1 MRARSSSGNRTSSPV
16 ERCVHEMFADHATAF
31 PDRVALTGPRGDL
44 SYGEL
49 DARAERL
56 ATRLV
61 RSGAERDTAVG
72 VLLERSE
79 DFVLSALAV
88 LKAGGCY
95 VPLDPSYP
103 DSRLRLMLDAAGV
116 RTVVTNSEF
125 AARVPNTGAEVEI
138 VDCRD
143 QDSATRTVGAAAPDR
158 ASAREPHPAVAGS
171 HGDSLA
177 YIMFTSGS
185 TGTPKAAAIRHAGV
199 ARLVNEPD
207 YVRLDADV
215 VMANISSVSFDA
227 ATFEIWGALANGGR
241 LVIGPPGPSSA
252 LELGRYFVRHGI
264 NCAFLTSGLFNLI
277 VDECLEDLGGFTQLI
292 TGGDVV
298 SPRQARR
305 FIQAHPRCRLVN
317 GYGPTEMTTFTA
329 CHHITLED
337 TRHERIPIGK
347 PIRGTRVE
355 ILDKDLRPAA
365 VGTPGMLYA
374 GGPGIFRGYL
384 NDKKLTAERTIPAPR
399 PPGGRLYATQDLAM
413 YRPDGSIDFLGRLDG
428 QIKKRGYRVEPGEI
442 EEALRADPVVRQAA
456 LALIAQSTDDAVLA
470 AYVVLDGAGGRL
482 DSPRADPR
490 AQIAGIRERLRQRLP
505 SHLIPDRL
513 VIVEALPLSVNGKVD
528 RRALAALSASDGRA
542 SADDHAARAT
552 DLGDTNSSP
561 ATQTEQ
567 TLIAIWREVMAVS
580 DIGREDDFFD
590 LGGQSLQASR
600 MISRIRSALGV
611 EVPLSLF
618 FDHPTVADL
627 ARLIDEG

>member
-1 MRARSSSGNRTSSPV
+1 MRARNSSGNRTSSPV
-16 ERCVHEMFADHATAF
+16 ERCVHEMFADHAAAF
-31 PDRVALTGPRGDL
+31 PDRVALTGPQGDL

-61 RSGAERDTAVG
+61 RSGVEQDTAVG

-125 AARVPNTGAEVEI
+125 AARVPSTGAEVEI

-143 QDSATRTVGAAAPDR
+143 QDCATRAVGAASPDR

-207 YVRLDADV
+207 YVQLDADV

-241 LVIGPPGPSSA
+241 LVIGPPGPFSA
-252 LELGRYFVRHGI
+252 LELGRYFVRHGV

-337 TRHERIPIGK
+337 TQHERIPIGR

-384 NDKKLTAERTIPAPR
+384 NDKKLTAERTIPAPG
-399 PPGGRLYATQDLAM
+399 PAGSRLYATQDLAM

-456 LALIAQSTDDAVLA
+456 LALIATSTDDAVLE

-482 DSPRADPR
+482 DRPRADPR
-490 AQIAGIRERLRQRLP
+490 AQIAEIRARLRQRLP

-528 RRALAALSASDGRA
+528 RRALAALGACDGHA
-542 SADDHAARAT
+542 GADGHAARAT
-552 DLGDTNSSP
+552 DLGDPNTSP

-580 DIGREDDFFD
+580 DIGREADFFD

-600 MISRIRSALGV
+600 MISRIRGALSV